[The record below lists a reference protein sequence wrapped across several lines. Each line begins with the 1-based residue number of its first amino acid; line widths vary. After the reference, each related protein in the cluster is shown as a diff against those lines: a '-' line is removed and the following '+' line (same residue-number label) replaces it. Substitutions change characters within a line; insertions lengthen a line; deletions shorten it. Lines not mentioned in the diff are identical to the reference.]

1 MGGLCGRVRREH
13 SAIHAGGGE
22 GRGNQLHSNYLAT
35 SAMGCGVGFILRAKG
50 T

>member
-13 SAIHAGGGE
+13 SAVPSMRVVGKE

-35 SAMGCGVGFILRAKG
+35 SAMGCG
-50 T
+50 